1 MSIHHH
7 SSPLIHTSAV
17 SMPSNMSS
25 LAPNGSEQVRS
36 LYRPGKFQIIA
47 PEAEG
52 MSEDEARKRREQ
64 LNRRPSYSYVT
75 NNIFDRTAVFFA

>member
-25 LAPNGSEQVRS
+25 LAPNGSEQ
-36 LYRPGKFQIIA
+36 FQIIA